1 VEYILA
7 SRRFASSERH
17 CRLLRYL
24 LEQTLEGRGDQ
35 LKEYVL
41 GVEVFDR
48 QSSFDPQTDPIVRS
62 ELSRLRAKLK
72 DYYEGEGRDDS
83 VIIDLPKR
91 SYSLLFQLREA
102 PAMWLSA
109 GFLPDL
115 VQYELR
121 AGETGLR
128 LQFQINH
135 PALETI
141 YRQRLGRTLLI
152 TNRFRGLK
160 GGDWLHWGPMHHW
173 TDSKIRIHAFYC
185 LLGISLLNHVHR
197 QAQQVWPQ
205 LTTERLKDELEEIC
219 ETVLLYPPQEK
230 GPYRTATV
238 LSCQSLIQ
246 KTLADT
252 LALQR
257 VCSTHRG

>member
-1 VEYILA
+1 MRHKI
-7 SRRFASSERH
+7 SR
-17 CRLLRYL
+17 
-24 LEQTLEGRGDQ
+24 
-35 LKEYVL
+35 
-41 GVEVFDR
+41 
-48 QSSFDPQTDPIVRS
+48 
-62 ELSRLRAKLK
+62 
-72 DYYEGEGRDDS
+72 
-83 VIIDLPKR
+83 
-91 SYSLLFQLREA
+91 
-102 PAMWLSA
+102 WLSA
-109 GFLPDL
+109 AFLAEL
-115 VQYELR
+115 VEYELR
-121 AGETGLR
+121 AEGTGLR

-135 PALETI
+135 PALETL

-152 TNRFRGLK
+152 TNRLDWSAEQVVAAYTGQQHIEQVFRGLK

-205 LTTERLKDELEEIC
+205 LTTEKLKDELEEIC
-219 ETVLLYPPQEK
+219 ETVLLYPPHEK

-238 LSCQSLIQ
+238 LSCHSLIQ
-246 KTLADT
+246 KTLAET